1 MGVMIESR
9 TTGLL
14 TDRDRVR
21 RPGCFAALVSVVL
34 LGLAA
39 CGGGDDD
46 AGDRSPVDPVADTAA
61 EGAEGST
68 DAVDSAD
75 SDDALARLIASADAY
90 DEVMTSSGGRVVV
103 AVICE
108 SLTGGNIVSV
118 GSLGVPEGIY
128 EGSFEP
134 ASGGKLTLQVL
145 PGGEGVGARQTKLD
159 QPSYT
164 ISFADIDGGIAF
176 TVPGCAG

>member
-1 MGVMIESR
+1 MIESR

-21 RPGCFAALVSVVL
+21 RRGRVAALVSVVL
-34 LGLAA
+34 LGFAA

-46 AGDRSPVDPVADTAA
+46 AGNGSPVDPVADTAA

-108 SLTGGNIVSV
+108 AQTGGTVVSV
-118 GSLGVPEGIY
+118 GSAGVPEGIY
-128 EGSFEP
+128 EGRFEP
-134 ASGGKLTLQVL
+134 ASGGSLTLQVL
-145 PGGEGVGARQTKLD
+145 PDGEGVGGRQTSLEE
-159 QPSYT
+159 STYM
-164 ISFADIDGGIAF
+164 ISFADIDGGIAL
-176 TVPGCAG
+176 TVPGCPG